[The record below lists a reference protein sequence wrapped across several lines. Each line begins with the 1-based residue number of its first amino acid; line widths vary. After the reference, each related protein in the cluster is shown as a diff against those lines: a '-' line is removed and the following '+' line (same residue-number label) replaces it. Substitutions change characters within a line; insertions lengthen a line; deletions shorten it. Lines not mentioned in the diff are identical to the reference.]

1 MAHGVHR
8 SAWGYIA
15 VGAAL
20 ITVVAACGSGSSSTA
35 SPSAAAPTTQPTVAS
50 SMAAPATAAPTAAAS
65 AAAFTPTRA
74 AGIPG
79 ALLPSEL
86 KLWKYDTAAGKYVEV
101 PGDAS
106 APYVPNDNRTAPK
119 PYTIGYIEGWAA
131 NTASALIHKGIYDWA
146 AKMGVKIIT
155 CDAQFDPDKALTCA
169 ETLAQQ
175 KPDFIVNAN
184 WRAESATAMSKIFD
198 EAKIPT
204 DNADVLHPDAIFFG
218 ADNYV
223 SGLTAG
229 TAAGEHAQKAGVCGD
244 VTILL
249 GGNPGEGEAANQ
261 RLTGFSDGIQE
272 KCGPLPADRI
282 VTLLFDAGTPDQALT
297 KTTDWL
303 TGNPNAKYVLAT
315 SIDDERVTGM
325 TKALSQSTR
334 DGVGVGQG
342 CDDVGIAAT
351 KAGTVDKTHWLG
363 CVGFFFE
370 KYGDYVM
377 SIALDVLAGT
387 PVPQEVHMEHK
398 MLTSDNIAQYYP

>member
-1 MAHGVHR
+1 MDARAQRLGWRHL
-8 SAWGYIA
+8 A
-15 VGAAL
+15 VGVAL
-20 ITVVAACGSGSSSTA
+20 VTMVAACGSGGSATASPSAPASPPQPTAGSSTAA
-35 SPSAAAPTTQPTVAS
+35 SPSAAAAS
-50 SMAAPATAAPTAAAS
+50 PS
-65 AAAFTPTRA
+65 AAAFTPQRA
-74 AGIPG
+74 SGIPG

-86 KLWKYDTAAGKYVEV
+86 KLWKYDSSAGKYVEV

-131 NTASALIHKGIYDWA
+131 NPASALIHKGIYDWA

-169 ETLAQQ
+169 ETIAQQ
-175 KPDFIVNAN
+175 KPDFIINAN
-184 WRAESATAMSKIFD
+184 WRSEAATAMSKIFD
-198 EAKIPT
+198 AAKIPS
-204 DNADVLHPDAIFFG
+204 DNADVMHPDAVFFG

-223 SGLTAG
+223 SGHTAG
-229 TAAGEHAQKAGVCGD
+229 TAAGDYAQKAGVCAD
-244 VTILL
+244 VTVLL

-282 VTLLFDAGTPDQALT
+282 ANLLFDAGTPDQALT

-303 TGNPNAKYVLAT
+303 TANPNVKYVLAT

-325 TKALSQSTR
+325 TKALTQSSR
-334 DGVGVGQG
+334 QGIGVGQG

-351 KAGTVDKTHWLG
+351 KEGTPDKTHWLG

-387 PVPQEVHMEHK
+387 PVPQEVHMDHK
-398 MLTSDNIAQYYP
+398 MLTYDNIKQYYP

>member
-1 MAHGVHR
+1 MAARAQRLGWRHLTVGV
-8 SAWGYIA
+8 AFVTI
-15 VGAAL
+15 
-20 ITVVAACGSGSSSTA
+20 VAACGSGSSVTATPSTAAPTPQPTAESSIAAPTTAPA
-35 SPSAAAPTTQPTVAS
+35 SPSAAA
-50 SMAAPATAAPTAAAS
+50 
-65 AAAFTPTRA
+65 FTPQRA
-74 AGIPG
+74 TGVPG

-106 APYVPNDNRTAPK
+106 AVYTPNDNRTAPK
-119 PYTIGYIEGWAA
+119 PYTVGYVEGWAA

-146 AKMGVKIIT
+146 QKMGVKIVA
-155 CDAQFDPDKALTCA
+155 CDAQFDPDKAVTCA
-169 ETLAQQ
+169 ETIAQQ
-175 KPDFIVNAN
+175 KPDFIINAN
-184 WRAESATAMSKIFD
+184 WRSEAAVAMSKIFD
-198 EAKIPT
+198 AAKIPT
-204 DNADVLHPDAIFFG
+204 DNADVLHPNAIFFG

-223 SGLTAG
+223 SGHTAG
-229 TAAGEHAQKAGVCGD
+229 IAAGGQALQAGVCAD
-244 VTILL
+244 LTILL

-261 RLTGFSDGIQE
+261 RLSGFSDGIQE

-303 TGNPNAKYVLAT
+303 TANPNAKYVVAT

-325 TKALSQSTR
+325 TKALSQSSR
-334 DGVGVGQG
+334 DGFGVGQG

-351 KAGTVDKTHWLG
+351 KEGTLDKTHWLG

-370 KYGDYVM
+370 KYGDYLM
-377 SIALDVLAGT
+377 SVALDVLEGT

-398 MLTSDNIAQYYP
+398 MLTYDNIAEYYP